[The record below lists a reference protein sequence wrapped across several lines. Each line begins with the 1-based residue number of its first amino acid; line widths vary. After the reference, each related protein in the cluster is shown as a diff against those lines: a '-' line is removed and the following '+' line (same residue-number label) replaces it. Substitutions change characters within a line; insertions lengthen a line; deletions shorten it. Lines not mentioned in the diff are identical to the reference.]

1 MASEAVPRLMPHDL
15 AAEDPVQQTAPRM
28 PTTETASFNPYLA
41 ARREWDERYG
51 SLITRASNWR
61 VAAFL
66 ALGIAVIETGGMVAL
81 AMRSKVVPFVVAVD
95 NLGRV
100 VASGTA
106 DQVSATDDRLK
117 RAALVQWVSDWRT
130 VTTDGVAQRKSIDRV
145 YSMIGRGTP
154 AQVQVSEYYRNDPP
168 YKRAQTQMVSVDVKA
183 VYASSDKSWEV
194 EWVETAR
201 GLTGD
206 VQSEQRWKGSFTVA
220 VNPPSDEGLARVN
233 PLGLYLTNLS
243 WSKVL

>member
-1 MASEAVPRLMPHDL
+1 VASEAVPLVAIDTPEIEAASESAPGMPK
-15 AAEDPVQQTAPRM
+15 PQTG
-28 PTTETASFNPYLA
+28 SNPYLA

-51 SLITRASNWR
+51 DLISRARNWR
-61 VAAFL
+61 LAAFL
-66 ALGIAVIETGGMVAL
+66 ALAIAVIETGGLIAL
-81 AMRSKVVPFVVAVD
+81 SMRSKVVPFVVAVD
-95 NLGRV
+95 NLDRV

-106 DQVSATDDRLK
+106 DRVSVADDRLK

-130 VTTDGVAQRKSIDRV
+130 VTADGVAQRKAIDRV

-183 VYASSDKSWEV
+183 VYASGDKTWEL
-194 EWVETAR
+194 EWVEVAR
-201 GLTGD
+201 GITGD

-220 VNPPSDEGLARVN
+220 VNPPTDERLARVN
-233 PLGLYLTNLS
+233 PLGLFVTNLS

>member
-1 MASEAVPRLMPHDL
+1 MASEAVPRLVPDDL
-15 AAEDPVQQTAPRM
+15 SGIEAAGKTVPSTPKVESSAY
-28 PTTETASFNPYLA
+28 SPYLA

-51 SLITRASNWR
+51 DLITRAKNWR
-61 VAAFL
+61 FVAFF
-66 ALGIAVIETGGMVAL
+66 ALGIIVIETGGIITL
-81 AMRSKVVPFVVAVD
+81 AMRSRVVPFVVAVD
-95 NLGRV
+95 NIGRV

-106 DQVSATDDRLK
+106 DQVSAADDRLK

-130 VTTDGVAQRKSIDRV
+130 VTSDGVAQRKAIDRV

-168 YKRAQTQMVSVDVKA
+168 YQRAQTQMVSVDVKA

-201 GLTGD
+201 GITGD

-220 VNPPSDEGLARVN
+220 VNPPSDERLARVN